1 MTAFER
7 YRASMW
13 KVTAIPTIFRIT
25 CVIGLFAT
33 CAACAFPVEGEF
45 FSSRL
50 NERQSNRVMLIIF
63 NHGYSPERATAFKA
77 SFPPILRMAEA
88 QNDDV
93 VLFAQVRNTVSLHS
107 ADHASFIE
115 SAVLRFHS
123 QHKIPVENIIL
134 AGQSCGG
141 WGSLQ
146 AAAFRY
152 PRIGGVIAFAP
163 TCHGQVIRQSAET
176 KIRRYQ
182 EIGQLTERLRGP
194 ALIFLYEGDSY
205 YELEDW
211 RSFEVT
217 ARQFPQ
223 IRVVKLDKRAVLKAC
238 LSCVQDSHGAANR
251 QEFADAYFQTLLQPF
266 IESVRASLRGR
277 EPEQRLSGPG
287 AS

>member
-1 MTAFER
+1 MLDAGARPIE
-7 YRASMW
+7 
-13 KVTAIPTIFRIT
+13 KGGLHLAISIFRIT
-25 CVIGLFAT
+25 CLVGLFAA

-45 FSSRL
+45 LSRRL
-50 NERQSNRVMLIIF
+50 NERQSNRAILIIF
-63 NHGYSPERATAFKA
+63 NHGYSREKATTFKA

-93 VLFAQVRNTVSLHS
+93 MSYAQVRNTISLER

-115 SAVLRFHS
+115 SAVEFFHT

-146 AAAFRY
+146 AAAFAY
-152 PRIGGVIAFAP
+152 PRIGGVVAFAP
-163 TCHGQVIRQSAET
+163 TCHGQLIRQSAEI

-182 EIGQLTERLRGP
+182 EIGQLTQRLRSP

-217 ARQFPQ
+217 AGQFPQ
-223 IRVVKLDKRAVLKAC
+223 IRVVKLDKRTVLKTC
-238 LSCVQDSHGAANR
+238 PSCVHDSHGAASR
-251 QEFADAYFQTLLQPF
+251 REFADAYFHTLLQPF
-266 IESVRASLRGR
+266 IESVRASMR
-277 EPEQRLSGPG
+277 ERERSKD
-287 AS
+287 